1 MEDLDMKATCLF
13 ALPSIGLTHHGG
25 LARLHLPFGSP
36 FELKNGSGF

>member
-1 MEDLDMKATCLF
+1 MKTTRPF
-13 ALPSIGLTHHGG
+13 TLPSTGLTHHGG